1 MVTRHGRDLISV
13 VNLKGWN
20 FYDSADIRE
29 ESDSDMAIKV
39 GPVSDLQDGRC
50 YVLLPVSER
59 PKDPV
64 SIRGAQE
71 RVAVALNRDMP
82 TVKVYGIR
90 HPLTGIRVL
99 ESNQIKFNTP
109 EGLVLPYGQAVVVAR
124 TLFDT
129 KHLRYDE

>member
-1 MVTRHGRDLISV
+1 MVTRHGRDLIST

-20 FYDSADIRE
+20 FYDSTGMRA
-29 ESDSDMAIKV
+29 ESDFDRAVKV
-39 GPVSDLQDGRC
+39 GPVSDLQDGCR
-50 YVLLPVSER
+50 YVLLPVSEH

-64 SIRGAQE
+64 SIRDAQE
-71 RVAVALNRDMP
+71 RVALALSRDMP
-82 TVKVYGIR
+82 TVKVYGRR
-90 HPLTGIRVL
+90 HPLTGIRIL
-99 ESNQIKFNTP
+99 DSNQIQFNTP